1 MSFQT
6 LQQSFKMFK
15 ERVKRPESLGV
26 YLGDVGERHYKAHT
40 SQGAERI
47 PASAS
52 SLHHNTQVFP
62 TGLSVNRKSPTLARQ
77 VQGQV
82 VIMKGHRLKCT
93 NTFAGPSSSPGKPHP
108 HKHSCSS
115 VADLVT
121 CLSTLFFFK

>member
-40 SQGAERI
+40 PQGAERI

-52 SLHHNTQVFP
+52 SLYHNTKVFP
-62 TGLSVNRKSPTLARQ
+62 TGLSVNR
-77 VQGQV
+77 V
-82 VIMKGHRLKCT
+82 
-93 NTFAGPSSSPGKPHP
+93 
-108 HKHSCSS
+108 
-115 VADLVT
+115 
-121 CLSTLFFFK
+121 